1 MIFSIY
7 QLGLIILSLFILIV
21 SADQLVSQADA
32 IAKKFNFSQVLVGL
46 TVVAFGT
53 SAPELMVSLSAALF
67 ETPPASDA
75 ILGNVIGSNIANLLL
90 VLGFAGL
97 MHKIHL
103 QGIDQKTNLYLFIVT
118 AYFILILS
126 IYSQLT
132 WVHTFIFF
140 VILLSFINHLKNFST
155 EQGGN
160 ENSIETEVSIIKL
173 LLSFLGFF
181 IGGKLFLSESLVFF
195 SNLGMAH
202 TVIGLTIL
210 ALGTSLPEL
219 ITLIVAALK
228 KKAAM
233 GIGNV
238 IGSNIMNILFVLF
251 PSIIIVKARGYNFSS
266 LNVETN
272 DLLLLALS
280 TAIIIILILINR
292 SLNRILSI
300 VFVLSYLIYIYR
312 LF

>member
-7 QLGLIILSLFILIV
+7 QLSLIILSLFILIV

-118 AYFILILS
+118 A
-126 IYSQLT
+126 
-132 WVHTFIFF
+132 
-140 VILLSFINHLKNFST
+140 
-155 EQGGN
+155 
-160 ENSIETEVSIIKL
+160 
-173 LLSFLGFF
+173 
-181 IGGKLFLSESLVFF
+181 
-195 SNLGMAH
+195 
-202 TVIGLTIL
+202 
-210 ALGTSLPEL
+210 
-219 ITLIVAALK
+219 
-228 KKAAM
+228 
-233 GIGNV
+233 
-238 IGSNIMNILFVLF
+238 
-251 PSIIIVKARGYNFSS
+251 
-266 LNVETN
+266 
-272 DLLLLALS
+272 
-280 TAIIIILILINR
+280 
-292 SLNRILSI
+292 
-300 VFVLSYLIYIYR
+300 
-312 LF
+312 